1 MNTKNQQSP
10 RHKIEDVV
18 HERERISKLSRI
30 RQFIFGTLDGLLVP
44 IGVVSAVAGGT
55 GSTKAVIIA
64 GIAESFAGALSM
76 GAGEFISGRSEA
88 QVQKAEIAK
97 EMKAI
102 HEYPEFEFQEMIEL
116 FEHEGVSNE
125 DATQISEILQNY
137 QQSYKKTMVEKELGI
152 EMNPDTVKLPEA
164 LTMGVSYIIGSV
176 FPLIAYFFFPIPIAF
191 PLSLCLTVLALIIV
205 GIIKGK
211 LAELN
216 LFRSTI
222 EIVLVGILSASGG
235 YILGTLLPNLFGF

>member
-1 MNTKNQQSP
+1 MNIKNRHSP
-10 RHKIEDVV
+10 SHKLEDVLNEK
-18 HERERISKLSRI
+18 ERVSKRSRI

-44 IGVVSAVAGGT
+44 VGVISAVAGGT

-97 EMKAI
+97 EIQAI
-102 HEYPEFEFQEMIEL
+102 HDFPEFEFQEMIGL
-116 FEHEGVSNE
+116 FEHEGVGKE
-125 DATQISEILQNY
+125 DSKQISKILQKY
-137 QQSYKKTMVEKELGI
+137 QQSYKNTMVEKELGI
-152 EMNPDTVKLPEA
+152 EIHPDTVKLPEA
-164 LTMGVSYIIGSV
+164 LTMGISYIIGSI
-176 FPLIAYFFFPIPIAF
+176 FPLLAYFFFPIAIAF

-216 LFRSTI
+216 LFKSI
-222 EIVLVGILSASGG
+222 LEIVIVGMLSAGGG
-235 YILGTLLPNLFGF
+235 YILGTLIPKLFGF

>member
-1 MNTKNQQSP
+1 MNTKNQRSSG
-10 RHKIEDVV
+10 HKLEDVLNEK
-18 HERERISKLSRI
+18 ERVSKLGRI

-44 IGVVSAVAGGT
+44 VGVVSAVAGGT

-64 GIAESFAGALSM
+64 GIAEAFAGALSM

-88 QVQKAEIAK
+88 QVQKAEVAK
-97 EMKAI
+97 EIQAI
-102 HEYPEFEFQEMIEL
+102 HDYPEFEFQEMIEL
-116 FEHEGVSNE
+116 FEQEGVSKE
-125 DATQISEILQNY
+125 DSKQVAEILQKY

-152 EMNPDTVKLPEA
+152 EMQPDTVKIPEA
-164 LTMGVSYIIGSV
+164 LTIGISYILGSI
-176 FPLIAYFFFPIPIAF
+176 FPLIAYFFFSIKIAF

-216 LFRSTI
+216 LFRSTL
-222 EIVLVGILSASGG
+222 EIVIVGFLSAGGG
-235 YILGTLLPNLFGF
+235 YILGVLIPKLFGF

>member
-10 RHKIEDVV
+10 NHKIEDLFKEKDRV
-18 HERERISKLSRI
+18 SKLGRI

-44 IGVVSAVAGGT
+44 VGVVSAVAGGT
-55 GSTKAVIIA
+55 GNTKAVIIA

-97 EMKAI
+97 EIKSI
-102 HEYPEFEFQEMIEL
+102 KDYPEFEFQEMIEL
-116 FEHEGVSNE
+116 FEHEGVSKE
-125 DATQISEILQNY
+125 DSKQISEILQKY

-152 EMNPDTVKLPEA
+152 GMHPDTVKLPEA

-176 FPLIAYFFFPIPIAF
+176 FPLIAYFFFPINIAF

-222 EIVLVGILSASGG
+222 EIVIVGILSAGGG
-235 YILGTLLPNLFGF
+235 YILGTLIPKLFGF